1 MLKNGIPFDYR
12 ERHPELFSEEAK
24 RRMIDELDARS
35 ALENDINS
43 NGVSGVAGSNESE
56 AGRAARCRELPG
68 RSRDAGQQWFRGDS
82 PMTSAYLSDVGA
94 APSPLVYLQIHMQA
108 SLVNLHTM
116 SALKAPPPLVLSSD
130 VICETFLNKRFGW
143 HDRKLAIVLD
153 RAFQELALRI

>member
-35 ALENDINS
+35 ALENDIDS

-94 APSPLVYLQIHMQA
+94 APSPLVYLQVHASFFSKPQYMYHVCFQSTSPTFFGRHM
-108 SLVNLHTM
+108 
-116 SALKAPPPLVLSSD
+116 
-130 VICETFLNKRFGW
+130 
-143 HDRKLAIVLD
+143 
-153 RAFQELALRI
+153 

>member
-35 ALENDINS
+35 ALENDIDS

-94 APSPLVYLQIHMQA
+94 APSPLVYLQVHA
-108 SLVNLHTM
+108 SFFSKPQYMYHVCF
-116 SALKAPPPLVLSSD
+116 KAAPLLSSD

>member
-35 ALENDINS
+35 ALENDIDG

-94 APSPLVYLQIHMQA
+94 APSPLVYPQLHA
-108 SLVNLHTM
+108 SFFSKPQYMYHVCFKRRTSYVKLSLTNDSVGMIVNWP
-116 SALKAPPPLVLSSD
+116 S
-130 VICETFLNKRFGW
+130 F
-143 HDRKLAIVLD
+143 
-153 RAFQELALRI
+153 

>member
-35 ALENDINS
+35 ALENDIDG

-68 RSRDAGQQWFRGDS
+68 RSRAGQQWFRGDS
-82 PMTSAYLSDVGA
+82 RMTSANLSEFRVT
-94 APSPLVYLQIHMQA
+94 PLQVHVSFFTKLCLLSRFIF
-108 SLVNLHTM
+108 
-116 SALKAPPPLVLSSD
+116 PLPAD
-130 VICETFLNKRFGW
+130 VICESSLNKRFGW
-143 HDRKLAIVLD
+143 HDRKLAIV
-153 RAFQELALRI
+153 

>member
-35 ALENDINS
+35 ALENDIDG

-94 APSPLVYLQIHMQA
+94 APSPLVYPQVHASFFSKPQYMYYECFQSTSPTFFGRHM
-108 SLVNLHTM
+108 
-116 SALKAPPPLVLSSD
+116 
-130 VICETFLNKRFGW
+130 
-143 HDRKLAIVLD
+143 
-153 RAFQELALRI
+153 

>member
-35 ALENDINS
+35 ALENDIDS

-94 APSPLVYLQIHMQA
+94 ALPPLFICKSMQA
-108 SLVNLHTM
+108 SSVNLNTCTM
-116 SALKAPPPLVLSSD
+116 SAFKAPPLLSSD